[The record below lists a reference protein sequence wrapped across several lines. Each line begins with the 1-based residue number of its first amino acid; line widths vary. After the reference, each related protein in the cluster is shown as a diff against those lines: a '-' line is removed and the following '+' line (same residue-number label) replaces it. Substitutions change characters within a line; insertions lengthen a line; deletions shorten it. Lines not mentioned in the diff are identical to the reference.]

1 MLGYR
6 LLIVSYELDAIL
18 GARIKDSTAFTEWP
32 WFSRSLMLTAVS
44 SAIWNNRKLDKRRV
58 MLNH

>member
-32 WFSRSLMLTAVS
+32 WSLRSLMLTAVS
-44 SAIWNNRKLDKRRV
+44 SAIWNS
-58 MLNH
+58 